1 LHAGY
6 RPASPSAKRSSHRPL
21 GEKLIIEAGK
31 EFIWTA
37 RVKRGPK
44 KEGYMSTRKSSV
56 FGCFVVVI
64 LFSFVLCL
72 NARAQSPKEPIK
84 IGMDIEMTGV
94 MSETTMNAKQGYD
107 LYLEEVG
114 YKVAGRP
121 IKMIEYDNKTDPKLS
136 VEVAQ
141 KLVEKDKVHMIG
153 FGTNSAAAI
162 AVRGYTDKAK
172 VPMVV
177 VAMAGTERV
186 TLPPSKY
193 AFRITYADGQ
203 MELPLGKYAYEKLG
217 YKKMALMAPD
227 YAGGTGK
234 IWAFQQGYE
243 KAGGKIV
250 QTILWPLGTMDLAPY
265 FARLQPDVEAIFVFE
280 PGDVSIQRFIGQYFE
295 LGLDK
300 KIKLCTH
307 WTFTEDYF
315 TLQTFKDKMIGIVS
329 GAHYVPSYDTL
340 ENKRLTER
348 YYAKYGKKKMMNSD
362 VAIGYESM
370 KFIVAALQAIKG
382 NAEDTEAFLKAM
394 HATKIK
400 GVESTS
406 LSIDANGNVI
416 RDFFIR
422 QVQKKDGVVKNV
434 VLDVIPQAQQP
445 PEGYTVM
452 PGK

>member
-1 LHAGY
+1 MSTY
-6 RPASPSAKRSSHRPL
+6 RPTVL
-21 GEKLIIEAGK
+21 
-31 EFIWTA
+31 
-37 RVKRGPK
+37 
-44 KEGYMSTRKSSV
+44 
-56 FGCFVVVI
+56 GCFLCAI
-64 LFSFVLCL
+64 FVFIALSSL
-72 NARAQSPKEPIK
+72 AQAQAAKEPIR
-84 IGMDIEMTGV
+84 IGIDTEMTGV
-94 MSETTMNAKQGYD
+94 MSETSMNAKQGYD
-107 LYLEEVG
+107 IYLEEIG

-121 IKMIEYDNKTDPKLS
+121 IKIIEYDNKTDPKLS

-141 KLVEKDKVHMIG
+141 KLVEKDKAQMVL

-162 AVRGYTDKAK
+162 AVRGYLEKAK

-186 TLPPSKY
+186 TLPPNKY
-193 AFRITYADGQ
+193 IFRITYADGQ
-203 MELPLGKYAYEKLG
+203 MEMPLGKYAREKLG

-280 PGDVSIQRFIGQYFE
+280 PGDVSIQRFVGQYFE

-315 TLQTFKDKMIGIVS
+315 TIQTFKDKMIGIVS
-329 GAHYVPSYDTL
+329 GAHYVPSFDTP
-340 ENKRLTER
+340 ENKRLTEK

-370 KFIVAALQAIKG
+370 KFIVSALEAIKG
-382 NAEDTEAFLKAM
+382 NIEDTEAFLKAM
-394 HATKIK
+394 HTTKIK

-406 LSIDANGNVI
+406 LSLDANGNVI

-445 PEGYTVM
+445 PEGSTVM